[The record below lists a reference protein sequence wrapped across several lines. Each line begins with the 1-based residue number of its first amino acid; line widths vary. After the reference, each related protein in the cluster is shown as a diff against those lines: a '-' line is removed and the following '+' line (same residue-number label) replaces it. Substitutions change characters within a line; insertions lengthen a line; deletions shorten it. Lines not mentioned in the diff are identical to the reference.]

1 MIYARDL
8 PGSINAHIS
17 GDAIGVS
24 AGGWGITGETD
35 MTNVRDWSL
44 QTHQGGDQT
53 LRMYAILRGDL
64 QMTPGKSASQLGHA
78 FKLLTKNI
86 IEDDPQTASEYFSD
100 GMGTNVCLKAK
111 NLNSIERAYQEAV
124 SAGLPCVLIIDQ
136 GHVMLPYF
144 NGEPIITAL
153 GIGPCRRS
161 DIEHITKR
169 LNLVQ

>member
-1 MIYARDL
+1 MTYARDL
-8 PGSINAHIS
+8 PRGVNAHIS

-24 AGGWGITGETD
+24 AGGWGIIQEKQMITK
-35 MTNVRDWSL
+35 DWCV
-44 QTHQGGDQT
+44 QTHQNGDQT

-64 QMTPGKSASQLGHA
+64 QMTPGKSSSQLGHA

-100 GMGTNVCLKAK
+100 GVGTNVCLKAK
-111 NLNSIERAYQEAV
+111 NLNSIERAYQEAI
-124 SAGLPCVLIIDQ
+124 SAGLPCDLIIDQ
-136 GHVMLPYF
+136 GHIMPPHF
-144 NGEPIITAL
+144 TGEPIITAL

-169 LNLVQ
+169 FSLVK